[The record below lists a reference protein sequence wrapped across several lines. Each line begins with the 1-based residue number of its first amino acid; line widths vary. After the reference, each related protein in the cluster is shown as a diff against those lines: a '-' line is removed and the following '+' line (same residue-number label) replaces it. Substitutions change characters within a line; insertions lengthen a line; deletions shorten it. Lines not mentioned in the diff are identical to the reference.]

1 MEKRI
6 KKGMTCATVTFD
18 HLIGQH
24 ELPTNEPFKAGDVA
38 LFEVIEIGKHTQIQ
52 SLGRNLTIAPGDQIL
67 GVFGARYATNQFEGY
82 VPETLLEEYHILGGG
97 GVIGIVESSHAKFE
111 EEGPTRLK
119 LIGLAADTKGKVIN
133 TISENA
139 HRLRR
144 FEGSAA
150 SKTKVILSLGSS
162 MDSGKTTTAA
172 YLCHGFAQ
180 QGIRSAYIKLTGTAY
195 PKDKNLAYD
204 MGAVVAM
211 DFTKYGYPSTY
222 LRSEIELLNLYESLL
237 EDVLPYQPEYV
248 VIEIADGLFQRETR
262 MLLNNSI
269 FMSTIHQV
277 VFSAGDSLAAL
288 HGVQTLNRW
297 GMMPTALSGLFT
309 ASPLLI
315 KEVNE
320 FLLEE
325 MSLLYLPI
333 LTLEDLAQGK
343 WPTIESDYSQLQ
355 A

>member
-1 MEKRI
+1 MENRI
-6 KKGMTCATVTFD
+6 KKGMTCATVAFD
-18 HLIGQH
+18 HLISQDQ
-24 ELPTNEPFKAGDVA
+24 LPQNEPFKAGDVA
-38 LFEVIEIGKHTQIQ
+38 LFEVLEIGKHTQIQ
-52 SLGRNLTIAPGDQIL
+52 SLGRNLTITVGDRVM

-82 VPETLLEEYHILGGG
+82 VPDSIQEEYHILGGG
-97 GVIGIVESSHAKFE
+97 GVMGIVESSHAKFE
-111 EEGPTRLK
+111 DKGPTRLRM
-119 LIGLAADTKGKVIN
+119 IGMAADANGKVIN
-133 TISENA
+133 TIEENA

-144 FEGSAA
+144 FDGTAA

-172 YLCHGFAQ
+172 FLCNGFANK
-180 QGIRSAYIKLTGTAY
+180 GIKAAYIKLTGTAY

-204 MGAVVAM
+204 LGACVAV

-222 LRSEIELLNLYESLL
+222 LRSEIELLNLYETLL
-237 EDVLPYQPEYV
+237 SDVLAYQPEYV

-288 HGVQTLNRW
+288 HGVQTLQRW

-309 ASPLLI
+309 ASPLLM

-325 MSLLYLPI
+325 MSLLYMPV
-333 LTLEDLAQGK
+333 LTLEDLSQGK
-343 WPTIESDYSQLQ
+343 WPQVASNLSQLQ